1 MQYLLLHLEFGI
13 SHLDEDEEESLL
25 DRKDYV
31 IAGESTKEEG
41 VCLGGWIALCST
53 ATRGLTTL
61 IIW

>member
-31 IAGESTKEEG
+31 IAGESTK
-41 VCLGGWIALCST
+41 
-53 ATRGLTTL
+53 
-61 IIW
+61 